1 MSETNAPRSVAAE
14 SVSGEAPAYAVR
26 PQNLRVCDMPAQ
38 LRPREEF
45 ERVGAENVSD
55 AVLLALILRTGTKGL
70 NVVEVSQRLLAA
82 FGSLTALARASVKE
96 IQTIDSIGP
105 VKAQMIKAS
114 MELAQRLARESVGE
128 RPLVTTP
135 EQAAAVLRE
144 RARVLQKEIFWALM
158 LDAKNRLIGEPQR
171 ISEGTLT
178 SSLVHPRELFKR
190 ALEYSCAAMILAHN
204 HPSGDPTPSAEDIK
218 VTKQLIGAGEVMG
231 IKVLDHIV
239 LGHRR
244 HHAGTDFLS
253 LREAGLVRFG

>member
-1 MSETNAPRSVAAE
+1 MRCMAGNPETANYE
-14 SVSGEAPAYAVR
+14 VR
-26 PQNLRVCDMPAQ
+26 PQCLRVCDMPAQ

-55 AVLLALILRTGTKGL
+55 AVLLALILRTGTKGI
-70 NVVEVSQRLLAA
+70 NVVEVSQRLLSA
-82 FGSLTALARASVKE
+82 FGSLTALAKASVKE
-96 IQTIDSIGP
+96 IQAINSIGP

-114 MELAQRLARESVGE
+114 MELAQRLTRESVGE
-128 RPLVTTP
+128 NPLITTP

-144 RARVLQKEIFWALM
+144 RARVLQHEIFWALM
-158 LDAKNRLIGEPQR
+158 LDTKNRLIGEPQK
-171 ISEGTLT
+171 ISEGTLN

-190 ALEYSCAAMILAHN
+190 AVQQSCAAIILAHN

-239 LGHRR
+239 IGQRR
-244 HHAGTDFLS
+244 HHGTSDFIS
-253 LREAGLVRFG
+253 LREAGLVNFG

>member
-1 MSETNAPRSVAAE
+1 MPDSLKYST
-14 SVSGEAPAYAVR
+14 R
-26 PQNLRVCDMPAQ
+26 PDSLRVCDMPVQ

-55 AVLLALILRTGTKGL
+55 VVLLALILRTGTKGM
-70 NVVEVSQRLLAA
+70 NVVEVSQRLLSA
-82 FGSLTALARASVKE
+82 FGSLTALAKASVKE
-96 IQTIDSIGP
+96 IQSINSIGP

-114 MELAQRLARESVGE
+114 MELAQRLARESIGE
-128 RPLVTTP
+128 RPLIATP

-158 LDAKNRLIGEPQR
+158 LDAKNRLIGEPQK

-178 SSLVHPRELFKR
+178 SSLVHPRELFKK
-190 ALEYSCAAMILAHN
+190 ALEHSCASMILAHN

-218 VTKQLIGAGEVMG
+218 VTKQLIDAGEVMG

-239 LGHRR
+239 IGHRR
-244 HHAGTDFLS
+244 THSNSDFLS
-253 LREAGLVRFG
+253 LREAGLVKFG